1 MSGIDLI
8 PFYIS
13 FKLAAVTTVILLTV
27 GIPAALALVYL
38 DFRGKMLIE
47 VIIALPMV
55 LPPTVLGFYL
65 MVLFSPRYGAGK
77 ALSEFGGID
86 LLFTFPGLVVASVI
100 HSMPYMVQPLKD
112 GISSLERSLI
122 EASYT
127 LGKSKFSTLINVI
140 LPNVKNSVLTGI
152 LMTFVHVAGEFGV
165 VLMVGGSIPG
175 ETKVA
180 SIALY
185 EKVET
190 MDFNQANIYALVLVS
205 MSLIMILLLQILR
218 NKSKGLME

>member
-1 MSGIDLI
+1 MSVIDFI

-38 DFRGKMLIE
+38 DFRGKVLID
-47 VIIALPMV
+47 IIISLPMV

-65 MVLFSPRYGAGK
+65 MVLFSPRHGVGK
-77 ALSEFGGID
+77 VLSELGGFD
-86 LLFTFPGLVVASVI
+86 LLFTFPGLVIASVI
-100 HSMPYMVQPLKD
+100 HSMPYMIQPLKD
-112 GISSLERSLI
+112 GILTLGRSLI

-127 LGKSKFSTLINVI
+127 LGKSKFSTFVNVI
-140 LPNVKNSVLTGI
+140 LPNIKNSVLTGI

-190 MDFNQANIYALVLVS
+190 MNFNQANIYALVLVS
-205 MSLIMILLLQILR
+205 MSLVMILLLQILR
-218 NKSKGLME
+218 NKSKGVME